1 MEKLNN
7 KSLHNNHKKYGYLE
21 GIVSIIGNIL
31 LFCLKFFAGIATGS
45 IALMADAWHTLSD
58 SASSLVVLISV
69 KLSNK
74 PPDKEHPYGHGRYD
88 LIAAIIIGV
97 LLIVIAFDF
106 GKESIERIAGREQI
120 EYTLIAWIAVIA
132 SIILKE
138 AMAQFAMFTYRKSN
152 NESLKA
158 DAWHHRSDAL
168 SSGLLLIGL
177 FLNKYIWW
185 IDGAMGIA
193 LSLFIAYIAYKIM
206 KNAIIQIL
214 GKQPNDEVLN
224 NIKDITNKAVGFD
237 VKPHKIRLHD
247 YVHEAELTLHI
258 YLPKQ
263 LQLNDV
269 HNITSRI
276 RESIN
281 TTYGYNVIVHTEPLE
296 LEE

>member
-1 MEKLNN
+1 MN
-7 KSLHNNHKKYGYLE
+7 KSNNRNANHNHKKYGYLE
-21 GIVSIIGNIL
+21 GIVSIIGNIG
-31 LFCLKFFAGIATGS
+31 LFCLKLFAGISTGS

-97 LLIVIAFDF
+97 LLMVIAFDF
-106 GKESIERIAGREQI
+106 GKESIERILDNEHI
-120 EYTLIAWIAVIA
+120 EYTLIAWIAVIV
-132 SIILKE
+132 SIIFKE

-185 IDGAMGIA
+185 IDGVMGVA

-206 KNAIIQIL
+206 KNAIIRIL
-214 GKQPNDEVLN
+214 GKQPDDEILN
-224 NIKDITNKAVGFD
+224 NIKSITNKAVGFD

-258 YLPKQ
+258 YLPKT

-269 HNITSRI
+269 HSITSRI
-276 RESIN
+276 RKSIYE
-281 TTYGYNVIVHTEPLE
+281 TYGYNTIVLTEPLE
-296 LEE
+296 LDE